1 MRFIGYIVIIVLG
14 SIITAT
20 ILVIGAEVINRLYK
34 KLKTMEFNLPWKSKN
49 VDDVL
54 WNKLALDASDLSHKL
69 KNVSTNKSAASKY
82 SPPGF
87 KYSPEKPS
95 GIQGIIN
102 ILNEYKCPD
111 FNYCHVYLL
120 EYIIKDM
127 YMDNRDKRLYWLSY
141 ALLKNDLSEYNDR
154 FSNLKTTSIF
164 FSKYSKENLSAH
176 STKSKELDNFNRLQ
190 NEVIAISKIMNKD
203 AKSKRHKADSILLKI
218 ESVSLK
224 ILKYNP
230 NGEINELNS
239 LNNSI
244 HELLELYNNMT
255 DIQRRVFMERII
267 NQLDTID
274 ASIDSIINDLKI
286 EGSDAHFEHYLN
298 ISERYLS
305 NFK

>member
-1 MRFIGYIVIIVLG
+1 MRFIGYIFIIAIG
-14 SIITAT
+14 SILIAAT
-20 ILVIGAEVINRLYK
+20 LVIGMEVASRLYK
-34 KLKTMEFNLPWKSKN
+34 KLKTLDLRLPWKHKK

-69 KNVSTNKSAASKY
+69 KNVSNNEKCL
-82 SPPGF
+82 PPGF
-87 KYSPEKPS
+87 NYSPEKPS
-95 GIQGIIN
+95 GVQGIIN
-102 ILNEYKCPD
+102 ILNEYKCPN
-111 FNYCHVYLL
+111 FNYCHIYLL
-120 EYIIKDM
+120 EYIIKDIH
-127 YMDNRDKRLYWLSY
+127 MDNRDKRLYWLSY

-154 FSNLKTTSIF
+154 FSSLKTTSIF

-176 STKSKELDNFNRLQ
+176 SAESKELDNFNRLQ